1 MAPVLQKLEIVFHL
15 ASIKAPVFS
24 QGLVIYSGKIH
35 TYIHSYIHTYI
46 HKCILI
52 YIYIYIHT
60 HVNIRINLA
69 TYIYIYIY
77 NIIQYIYIYILSSKA
92 VPRPQNSA

>member
-24 QGLVIYSGKIH
+24 QGLVIYSEKD
-35 TYIHSYIHTYI
+35 TYIHTFIHTYI

-52 YIYIYIHT
+52 YIYT

-69 TYIYIYIY
+69 TYIYIYYTI
-77 NIIQYIYIYILSSKA
+77 YIYIYILSSKA
-92 VPRPQNSA
+92 VPRPQNSALSPPHKA